1 MRRIFFA
8 FSLIGVTLGACGGR
22 DESAS
27 TQSTAAETAPSSQAV
42 DRTDPPAPTEA
53 PTGSDAP
60 VSQTDWLRVD
70 APSDCMCADGS
81 PYAYFVREADP
92 TKVLFYLEGG
102 GACFSAEMCAPG
114 SDTYKQVVGFDGGLG
129 ATPGIFDVT
138 NDANPFR
145 DHSIVFVPYCT
156 GDVHAGNLTK
166 DYGNGVIVEH
176 KGFVNGT
183 SALDDMVARFPD
195 ASTIVV
201 AGSSAGAFP
210 TPIYAGLAADRLPNA
225 TIKVIAD
232 SGGAIP
238 DAMSFVVGNWGTLES
253 LPDWP
258 EFDGVTLDQ
267 FTPAF
272 TFTSTAKRHPRIEF
286 LRHDYAYDRVLS
298 SFAVMAGLAPDDLV
312 GVMKTSEATIEKS
325 GSAVATWIGPG
336 DAHTILASDEMY
348 VEEMNGVRF
357 LDWLVAF
364 LDGSPRPDQ
373 YCTDCAG

>member
-1 MRRIFFA
+1 MRRFFFA

-22 DESAS
+22 DESAP
-27 TQSTAAETAPSSQAV
+27 TQSTGAETAPSSQVV
-42 DRTDPPAPTEA
+42 DRTNPPAPTEA

-81 PYAYFVREADP
+81 PYAYFVRKADP

-114 SDTYKQVVGFDGGLG
+114 SDTYKQVVGFDGGFG
-129 ATPGIFDVT
+129 AAPGIFDAT

-166 DYGNGVIVEH
+166 DYGNGVVIEH

-272 TFTSTAKRHPRIEF
+272 TFMSTAKRHPRIEF
-286 LRHDYAYDRVLS
+286 LRHDYAYDLVLS
-298 SFAVMAGLAPDDLV
+298 SFAVMAGLTPDDLV
-312 GVMKTSEATIEKS
+312 GVMKTSEAAIEQS

-336 DAHTILASDEMY
+336 DAHTILANDEMY